1 MDRVTSMAVFVHC
14 VEAGSLSAA
23 ARHFGLS
30 QAMVGKH
37 VRGLEQSL
45 GVRLLSLTT
54 RRLTLTE
61 AGTRY
66 FERCVQI
73 LGDIDEAN
81 REAMQMQATPRG
93 LLRLTAPVTFGELH
107 LAPALAEFMQRYP
120 DIVLDID
127 LSDRFSN
134 LVDDGFDLALRIGR
148 LPDSTL
154 VARRLGASRMMTCAA
169 PAYLA
174 QYGVPAHPAQLAAH
188 RCLYLNTASHPGEW
202 WYDED
207 GRQFTVKVDGPL
219 RTNSMAMARQAARQ
233 GVGIVFGP
241 AFALLPWIRSGDL
254 VPVLTDFESSPLD
267 IHALYLSRRHMSKK
281 LRVLVDF
288 LAERFGAAGGNLAV
302 GTNAV

>member
-1 MDRVTSMAVFVHC
+1 MDRVTSMAVFVNC

-30 QAMVGKH
+30 QAMVSKH
-37 VRGLEQSL
+37 LRGLEQSL
-45 GVRLLSLTT
+45 GVRLLTLTT

-61 AGTRY
+61 AGAKY

-73 LGDIDEAN
+73 LGDIEEAN

-154 VARRLGASRMMTCAA
+154 IARRLGTSRMMTCAA

-174 QYGVPAHPAQLAAH
+174 HHGVPAHPSQLAAH
-188 RCLYLNTASHPGEW
+188 RCLYLNTASNPGEW
-202 WYDED
+202 WYDEG

-267 IHALYLSRRHMSKK
+267 IHTLYLSRRHMSKK

-288 LAERFGAAGGNLAV
+288 LAERFGAAGGDLGPA
-302 GTNAV
+302 G